1 MTRAAPAAALAAVLV
16 ASVWG
21 LLHVGWYESDQITDY
36 GVYQQYGDFVA
47 KDHAVP
53 YRDFRLEYPP
63 AALPLFIAPS
73 LLGRFGYRTMFQLEI
88 ALCLFGAV
96 VGALL
101 IAGPRAAALV
111 AVAPLALGSVVVSRF
126 DLWPAALTVLSLAA
140 ALRGRRTTSGLL
152 IGTAFAAK
160 LWPILL
166 LPVLG
171 IWIARTAGGRAAA
184 RWLTTAAGAAA
195 AVP

>member
-101 IAGPRAAALV
+101 IAGPRAAR
-111 AVAPLALGSVVVSRF
+111 SEE
-126 DLWPAALTVLSLAA
+126 
-140 ALRGRRTTSGLL
+140 RRVG
-152 IGTAFAAK
+152 K
-160 LWPILL
+160 EW
-166 LPVLG
+166 
-171 IWIARTAGGRAAA
+171 R
-184 RWLTTAAGAAA
+184 
-195 AVP
+195 